1 MAYKRRGNKG
11 KKRNYGS
18 KRKKGRRIPKYG
30 TSRGG
35 IRL

>member
-1 MAYKRRGNKG
+1 MAYKRRGNKQ
-11 KKRNYGS
+11 KRKYGS
-18 KRKKGRRIPKYG
+18 KKKKGRRIPKYG

>member
-1 MAYKRRGNKG
+1 MAYKRRGRKS
-11 KKRNYGS
+11 KRRYGT

>member
-1 MAYKRRGNKG
+1 MAYKRRGKKG
-11 KKRNYGS
+11 KRSYG
-18 KRKKGRRIPKYG
+18 KKGRKGKRIPKYG

>member
-1 MAYKRRGNKG
+1 MKYRKSF
-11 KKRNYGS
+11 KKRGKS
-18 KRKKGRRIPKYG
+18 AKGRRIRRYG

>member
-1 MAYKRRGNKG
+1 MRRKRRGSKGKRSYG
-11 KKRNYGS
+11 KKR
-18 KRKKGRRIPKYG
+18 KGRRIPKYG